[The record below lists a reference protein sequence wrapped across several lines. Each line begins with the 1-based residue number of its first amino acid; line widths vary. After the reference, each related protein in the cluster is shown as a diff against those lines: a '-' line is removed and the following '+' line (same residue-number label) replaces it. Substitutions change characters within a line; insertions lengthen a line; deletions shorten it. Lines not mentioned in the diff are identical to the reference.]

1 MEKISNVDVKKEQK
15 NLRRVLFFAVKYL
28 WIGACPIGGEL
39 MVILYSR
46 YNEWSSN
53 REKKLNL
60 NGLSLWAGGGGDRG
74 ELSVER
80 NECSSMV
87 AHLGQALV

>member
-1 MEKISNVDVKKEQK
+1 
-15 NLRRVLFFAVKYL
+15 
-28 WIGACPIGGEL
+28 

-60 NGLSLWAGGGGDRG
+60 NGLSLWAGGGGGDRG

-87 AHLGQALV
+87 AHLGQALVRITASCQINVRTYNI